1 MKKIKTSGN
10 KRCLTV
16 FSSFQEENNSEH
28 LRLAKMTPIQR
39 LDEFA
44 LLQERLWGKKWT
56 HSRMIRTVK
65 VEKLDWYP

>member
-1 MKKIKTSGN
+1 MKKIKTAGN
-10 KRCLTV
+10 KPCLTV
-16 FSSFQEENNSEH
+16 FSSFQEENNAEH
-28 LRLAKMTPIQR
+28 VRLAMMTPTQR

-56 HSRMIRTVK
+56 HGRMVRTVK